1 MGFLW
6 SKGDVRNRKR
16 EILSVELVHSAEIIE
31 EPLAPNIFSLLTEV
45 ASRNSWSKFSI
56 FRLCEIKSADAKE

>member
-6 SKGDVRNRKR
+6 LKGDVRNGKR
-16 EILSVELVHSAEIIE
+16 EILSVELVHSDEIIE
-31 EPLAPNIFSLLTEV
+31 GPFGPNIFNLLTEV
-45 ASRNSWSKFSI
+45 ATRNSWSKFSS

>member
-16 EILSVELVHSAEIIE
+16 EILSVELVHSVETIE
-31 EPLAPNIFSLLTEV
+31 KPFGPNIFSLLTVV
-45 ASRNSWSKFSI
+45 ATRNSWSKFSS